1 MKKDADKKGG
11 RLSKGASGPKAVKML
26 HLTVPLSQPLSIIE
40 ALQILQTQLQHAQEI
55 QAKQVRGVAFA
66 MRSHQSLIQ
75 FPSGILTVLKSWLAA
90 APLDSR

>member
-40 ALQILQTQLQHAQEI
+40 ALQILD
-55 QAKQVRGVAFA
+55 R
-66 MRSHQSLIQ
+66 
-75 FPSGILTVLKSWLAA
+75 KSVV
-90 APLDSR
+90 